1 MKKRIALII
10 LCCLFFLTAL
20 VIMLYPMISNYVND
34 KYQSVLQTN
43 YDETVLEMDAMQREL
58 AVMQA
63 KEYNENLSPILFS
76 GDRVK
81 TTDYKRLL
89 DPEGTGVMAY
99 VEIPKISVNLPIY
112 HSDDAEIL
120 EKGIGHIEGTALPVG
135 GEGCHCVLTGHS
147 GVAGKRLF
155 SDIDKLTEGDVFYIH
170 VLNNTLAYEV
180 TDINT
185 VLPHETEYLES
196 VEDEDLCTLVTCTPF
211 GVNTHRLLV
220 KGSRIPYAEA
230 QVLEEQEEPAESTWK
245 QQYIRGLLL
254 GGAVL
259 VGMSLMILVV
269 MLLWRKHHEKE

>member
-1 MKKRIALII
+1 M
-10 LCCLFFLTAL
+10 F
-20 VIMLYPMISNYVND
+20 YPMISNYVND

-43 YDETVLEMDAMQREL
+43 YDETVQDMDAMQREL
-58 AVMQA
+58 AMLEA

-81 TTDYKRLL
+81 TPDYKRLL
-89 DPEGTGVMAY
+89 DPEGIGIMAY
-99 VEIPKISVNLPIY
+99 VEIPKLTVELPIY

-135 GEGCHCVLTGHS
+135 GVGCHCVLTGHS

-155 SDIDKLTEGDVFYIH
+155 SDLDKLTEGDVFYIH

-185 VLPHETEYLES
+185 VLPYETQYLEP
-196 VEDEDLCTLVTCTPF
+196 VEGEDLCTLVTCTPF

-259 VGMSLMILVV
+259 VGMSLLILVV
-269 MLLWRKHHEKE
+269 MLLWRKRHEK

>member
-1 MKKRIALII
+1 MKRSIAIIISCVVILIALGI
-10 LCCLFFLTAL
+10 
-20 VIMLYPMISNYVND
+20 VLYPLVSNYVND

-43 YDETVLEMDAMQREL
+43 YDETVQDMDAMQREL
-58 AVMQA
+58 AMLEA

-76 GDRVK
+76 GDRVE
-81 TTDYKRLL
+81 TQDYERLL
-89 DPEGTGVMAY
+89 DPEGSGVMAY
-99 VEIPKISVNLPIY
+99 IEIPNISVELPIY
-112 HSDDAEIL
+112 HTDDAEIL

-155 SDIDKLTEGDVFYIH
+155 SDIDKLTEEDVFYIH
-170 VLNNTLAYEV
+170 VLNNILAYEV

-185 VLPHETEYLES
+185 VLPYETQYLEP
-196 VEDEDLCTLVTCTPF
+196 VEGEDLCTLVTCTPF

-230 QVLEEQEEPAESTWK
+230 QVLEEQEQPAESTWK
-245 QQYIRGLLL
+245 QQYVHGLLL

-259 VGMSLMILVV
+259 VGMSLLILVA

>member
-1 MKKRIALII
+1 MKRSIAIIISCVVILIALGI
-10 LCCLFFLTAL
+10 
-20 VIMLYPMISNYVND
+20 VLYPLVSNYVND

-43 YDETVLEMDAMQREL
+43 YDETVQDMDAVQREL
-58 AVMQA
+58 AMQEA
-63 KEYNENLSPILFS
+63 REYNENLSPILFS

-81 TTDYKRLL
+81 TPDYKRLL
-89 DPEGTGVMAY
+89 DPEGTGIMAY
-99 VEIPKISVNLPIY
+99 VEIPKLSVELPIY

-155 SDIDKLTEGDVFYIH
+155 SDLDKLTEEDVFYIH
-170 VLNNTLAYEV
+170 VLNTTLAYEV

-185 VLPHETEYLES
+185 VLPYETQYLEP
-196 VEDEDLCTLVTCTPF
+196 VEGEDLCTLVTCTPF

-220 KGSRIPYAEA
+220 KGSRIPYEKA
-230 QVLEEQEEPAESTWK
+230 QVLEEQEEPAESTWR

-259 VGMSLMILVV
+259 VGMSLLILFAI
-269 MLLWRKHHEKE
+269 LLWRKRHEKE